1 MKILNER
8 RIEMNNYQYKKLV
21 EESLELHNSLLD
33 FTNKNTINLLTK
45 SEELTLKI
53 RRFVSNNLPEYHQ
66 KSFEK
71 AVASVSKINI

>member
-1 MKILNER
+1 
-8 RIEMNNYQYKKLV
+8 MNNYQYKKLV